1 MKYIKLPILW
11 KDGDVAMLE
20 ELGIETQDGFLC
32 HIGPD
37 SPAKL
42 YKCKDLREPL
52 KVYLDHN
59 RTDLDIFDV

>member
-1 MKYIKLPILW
+1 MYRL
-11 KDGDVAMLE
+11 MLYE

-37 SPAKL
+37 EPAKL

-52 KVYLDHN
+52 KAYLDHN
-59 RTDLDIFDV
+59 RNDLDIFDI